1 MSLQDTV
8 NALNR
13 ISEIAALAGI
23 RTEINEEVQRVE
35 MGFGLD
41 QGRSQMV
48 CVKYSGKSP
57 EDHDVITFYSPAR
70 VISKG
75 FLKGM
80 SRESAIELLRL
91 NCNLMFARFGI
102 LESEKEVMIVASVD
116 HLLDTLDPAELKH
129 TALSV
134 AIAADRYERKF
145 GKDEF

>member
-8 NALNR
+8 NALKR
-13 ISEIAALAGI
+13 ISEVAALAGI
-23 RTEINEEVQRVE
+23 QTVVNEEAQRVE

-41 QGRSQMV
+41 QGRSQVV
-48 CVKYSGKSP
+48 CVKYMGKSP
-57 EDHDVITFYSPAR
+57 EDHDVITFFSPAR

-91 NCNLMFARFGI
+91 NCNMMFARFGI